1 MYYDF
6 QFFVDKLN
14 KNRKMPNYV
23 IRTALKALFFNHPV
37 KYDEHH
43 KKNHFVFY
51 TARHRI

>member
-1 MYYDF
+1 
-6 QFFVDKLN
+6 
-14 KNRKMPNYV
+14 MPNYV